1 MQAQTPDVAAET
13 AEAAGSMQAA
23 ILDFAGL
30 AIYGALGLTALLGL
44 FVTVLLIR
52 RVAQKRFSS
61 RAKAD
66 EFVDQCLARVEQRDY
81 AGVIE
86 LCDTPGTW
94 STATAQLIQTATEN
108 RHLPPARL
116 RRTVSERFERDVLA
130 DLEYRSSWVAT
141 FVKTAPMLGLL
152 GTVVGM
158 ISAFAK
164 IAAAGQ
170 TGTDPAALASDIA
183 VALNTTASG
192 LAIAIPL
199 VIAGNL
205 LANRISKLQDSVE
218 EQMSRYLDGLIEAE
232 SGARPGGVQGA
243 A

>member
-1 MQAQTPDVAAET
+1 MQ
-13 AEAAGSMQAA
+13 

-30 AIYGALGLTALLGL
+30 AIYAALGLTALLGL
-44 FVTVLLIR
+44 FVTVLLVR
-52 RVAQKRFSS
+52 RVGQKRFSS
-61 RAKAD
+61 DKAGD
-66 EFVDQCLARVEQRDY
+66 EFLDDCLARLEQRDY
-81 AGVIE
+81 AGITE
-86 LCDTPGTW
+86 TCDSPPYWSKATP
-94 STATAQLIQTATEN
+94 QLVQIAVEN

-116 RRTVSERFERDVLA
+116 RRTVAERFERDVLA

-164 IAAAGQ
+164 IANSGS

-205 LANRISKLQDSVE
+205 LANKISKLQDAVE
-218 EQMSRYLDGLIEAE
+218 ERMGRFLDGLIEAE
-232 SGARPGGVQGA
+232 QAGGGAR
-243 A
+243 